1 MAAPRR
7 LEVWRVSRGRLVL
20 NVQSD
25 LLSIGT
31 FVVVPLVPADSFIPV
46 EGINPTVEVAG
57 ARYILIMQQ
66 ITAIKASEMRERV
79 AYLPETESMVVKAL
93 DRLLTTA

>member
-7 LEVWRVSRGRLVL
+7 LEVWSVSRGRLVL

-31 FVVVPLVPADSFIPV
+31 FVVVPLVPADSFKPV
-46 EGINPTVEVAG
+46 EGINPILEVAG
-57 ARYILIMQQ
+57 ARYLPIMQQ
-66 ITAIKASEMRERV
+66 ITAIKSSEMRKRV
-79 AYLPETESMVVKAL
+79 AYLPEVEGVVVKAL